1 MNKQIDDTDMAIL
14 RALSR
19 NARASY
25 REVATEIN
33 AAVGTVQHRIQKL
46 EEKGILCG
54 FQPVINYNRLGYDV
68 DAIVAL
74 ETPRESHEDLDKV
87 LRKNRN
93 VKSIYRTTGDVDMF
107 IRVQFK
113 SPEELY
119 KFLMNELTDKIV
131 KRSKTYV
138 VLDKWR
144 SDTKLLDI

>member
-1 MNKQIDDTDMAIL
+1 MNKQVDDTDMAIL

-33 AAVGTVQHRIQKL
+33 VAVGTVQHRIQKL

>member
-25 REVATEIN
+25 REVANEIK

-74 ETPRESHEDLDKV
+74 ETPRESHEELDKV
-87 LRKNRN
+87 LKKNKN

-113 SPEELY
+113 EPEDLY
-119 KFLMNELTDKIV
+119 KFLMNDLNDKII

-144 SDTKLLDI
+144 SDTKLLE